1 MIRQM
6 RSNPAQTIRHA
17 VWVAGR
23 LKQENQAFSVALYFP
38 AETLAGSPFQDC
50 TVGRVNTFCWLVHD
64 VDGRPG
70 Q

>member
-1 MIRQM
+1 
-6 RSNPAQTIRHA
+6 
-17 VWVAGR
+17 

-50 TVGRVNTFCWLVHD
+50 TVGRVSAFCWLVHD